1 MRSGWWRTRAMRP
14 SSLVLIQT
22 RIRGADSSQVT
33 AVTELPTG
41 HLATLV
47 SGLRNRAFRKL
58 WLSQVVSEVGDWAAR
73 LALTTV
79 VYARTGSATWAA
91 LITVSGLLPML
102 GPGQLL
108 ASMADRVDR
117 RLVLVSADA
126 VRAVVFGVLALTTP
140 GTSVL
145 LVISVLAG
153 LATVPFEAA
162 RSAATL
168 DVTPTEQLPA
178 AMSLG
183 QATQSLALVVGWGV
197 GGLLLVGIG
206 ARGAFAVNA
215 TTFMLS
221 AGLLSRLPS
230 LRMHAEVDDVDV
242 DHAPRSAGRR
252 LLAAAQAVSTE
263 PLVRRAALVA
273 VLAVGPA
280 TAAEALIVPFVSRTW
295 SSHPSLSAALLAGG
309 AALDLLLTVAI
320 RCTLPPEQLLRI
332 AAWCSA
338 APAALA
344 VVLFSTGNPV
354 LSAAGFVVA
363 SMSLTAIAPA
373 SAALAPRLPARLR
386 ASCFTVLATALTLTQ
401 VVLSTVGGAVAD
413 ALGTTVAARALML
426 FPAVAGLAA
435 VLSSVPRALPELEPA
450 R

>member
-1 MRSGWWRTRAMRP
+1 MAG
-14 SSLVLIQT
+14 V
-22 RIRGADSSQVT
+22 DSSQVT
-33 AVTELPTG
+33 AVTAQ
-41 HLATLV
+41 LATLV

-102 GPGQLL
+102 GPGQVL
-108 ASMADRVDR
+108 ATIADRVDR
-117 RLVLVSADA
+117 RLVLV
-126 VRAVVFGVLALTTP
+126 
-140 GTSVL
+140 
-145 LVISVLAG
+145 
-153 LATVPFEAA
+153 
-162 RSAATL
+162 
-168 DVTPTEQLPA
+168 TPTCCGRLSSVFSLSRRPPHLSCSSSLCSPALPPCRSRLRVRRRRS
-178 AMSLG
+178 MSRRPTSCRPPCRSG
-183 QATQSLALVVGWGV
+183 QATQSLALVVGWGL

-206 ARGAFAVNA
+206 PHGAFAVNA
-215 TTFMLS
+215 GTFLLS
-221 AGLLSRLPS
+221 AALLSRLPS
-230 LRMHAEVDDVDV
+230 LRAHAATDEADDD
-242 DHAPRSAGRR
+242 APRSARRR
-252 LLAAAQAVSTE
+252 LAAAAQAVSSE

-273 VLAVGPA
+273 ILAVGPA

-338 APAALA
+338 GPAAIA
-344 VVLFSTGNPV
+344 VLLFSTGNPV
-354 LSAAGFVVA
+354 LSAAGFVVS
-363 SMSLTAIAPA
+363 SMTLTAIAPA
-373 SAALAPRLPARLR
+373 SAALAPRLPATLR

-401 VVLSTVGGAVAD
+401 VVLSAAGGALAD
-413 ALGTTVAARALML
+413 VVGTTMAARALML
-426 FPAVAGLAA
+426 LPAAAGLAA
-435 VLSSVPRALPELEPA
+435 FLRTAPRPLPELEPA

>member
-1 MRSGWWRTRAMRP
+1 VTR
-14 SSLVLIQT
+14 Q
-22 RIRGADSSQVT
+22 
-33 AVTELPTG
+33 PTG

-47 SGLRNRAFRKL
+47 SGLSNRAFRKL

-108 ASMADRVDR
+108 ATIADRVDR
-117 RLVLVSADA
+117 RLVLVSAD
-126 VRAVVFGVLALTTP
+126 VLRAVVFGVLALSTP
-140 GTSVL
+140 GTPVL
-145 LVISVLAG
+145 LAISVLAG

-168 DVTPTEQLPA
+168 DVTPADQLPA

-197 GGLLLVGIG
+197 GGLLLIGIG
-206 ARGAFAVNA
+206 AHGAFAVNA
-215 TTFMLS
+215 ATFALS
-221 AGLLSRLPS
+221 AALLSRLPS
-230 LRMHAEVDDVDV
+230 LRAHPAADD
-242 DHAPRSAGRR
+242 HTEQPPFSARHR
-252 LLAAAQAVSTE
+252 LAAAARAVSTE

-273 VLAVGPA
+273 VFAVGPA

-320 RCTLPPEQLLRI
+320 RCTLPPEQLLRV

-338 APAALA
+338 APATIA
-344 VVLFSTGNPV
+344 VLLFSTGNPT
-354 LSAAGFVVA
+354 LSAAGFVVS

-373 SAALAPRLPARLR
+373 SAALAPRLPATLR
-386 ASCFTVLATALTLTQ
+386 ASCFTILATALTLTQ
-401 VVLSTVGGAVAD
+401 VLLSTVGGVLAD
-413 ALGTTVAARALML
+413 AVGTTVAARALML
-426 FPAVAGLAA
+426 LPVAAGLAA
-435 VLSSVPRALPELEPA
+435 VLRSAPRALPELEPA
-450 R
+450 H

>member
-1 MRSGWWRTRAMRP
+1 M
-14 SSLVLIQT
+14 
-22 RIRGADSSQVT
+22 T
-33 AVTELPTG
+33 AVTAQ
-41 HLATLV
+41 LATLV
-47 SGLRNRAFRKL
+47 SGLHNRAFRKL
-58 WLSQVVSEVGDWAAR
+58 WLSQVVSEIGDWAAR

-79 VYARTGSATWAA
+79 VYARTGSAMWAA

-108 ASMADRVDR
+108 ATIADRVDR
-117 RLVLVSADA
+117 RFVLVAAD
-126 VRAVVFGVLALTTP
+126 VLRAVVFAVLALSSP
-140 GTSVL
+140 GTPL
-145 LVISVLAG
+145 LLSMSVLAG

-168 DVTPTEQLPA
+168 DVTDADQLPA

-197 GGLLLVGIG
+197 GGLLLIAMG
-206 ARGAFAVNA
+206 AHGAFAVNA
-215 TTFMLS
+215 GTFVLS
-221 AGLLSRLPS
+221 AGLLTRLPS
-230 LRMHAEVDDVDV
+230 LRAHDDHDE
-242 DHAPRSAGRR
+242 DADDSPSSAAGR
-252 LLAAAQAVSTE
+252 LVAAARAVSTE

-273 VLAVGPA
+273 ILAVGPA

-295 SSHPSLSAALLAGG
+295 SAHPSLAAALLAGG

-320 RCTLPPEQLLRI
+320 RTTLPPEQLLRI

-338 APAALA
+338 GPA
-344 VVLFSTGNPV
+344 VVAVLLFSTGNAV
-354 LSAAGFVVA
+354 LGAAGFVVS
-363 SMSLTAIAPA
+363 SMTLTAIAPA
-373 SAALAPRLPARLR
+373 SAALAPRLPIRLR

-401 VVLSTVGGAVAD
+401 VVLSTAGGALAD

-426 FPAVAGLAA
+426 LPVAAGLAA
-435 VLSSVPRALPELEPA
+435 VLSTVPRALPEPEPA

>member
-14 SSLVLIQT
+14 SSLVLIQA
-22 RIRGADSSQVT
+22 RIGGADSSQVT
-33 AVTELPTG
+33 AVTEQSTG
-41 HLATLV
+41 QSTGQRAGQLATLV

-102 GPGQLL
+102 GPGQVL
-108 ASMADRVDR
+108 ASIADRVDR

-126 VRAVVFGVLALTTP
+126 LRAVVFGVLALSSP
-140 GTSVL
+140 GTPVL

-168 DVTPTEQLPA
+168 DVTPAEQLPA

-215 TTFMLS
+215 TTFLLS
-221 AGLLSRLPS
+221 AVLLSRLPS
-230 LRMHAEVDDVDV
+230 LRVPAETDDVDDVD
-242 DHAPRSAGRR
+242 DAPRSAGRR

-280 TAAEALIVPFVSRTW
+280 TAAEALI
-295 SSHPSLSAALLAGG
+295 
-309 AALDLLLTVAI
+309 
-320 RCTLPPEQLLRI
+320 
-332 AAWCSA
+332 
-338 APAALA
+338 
-344 VVLFSTGNPV
+344 
-354 LSAAGFVVA
+354 
-363 SMSLTAIAPA
+363 
-373 SAALAPRLPARLR
+373 
-386 ASCFTVLATALTLTQ
+386 
-401 VVLSTVGGAVAD
+401 
-413 ALGTTVAARALML
+413 
-426 FPAVAGLAA
+426 
-435 VLSSVPRALPELEPA
+435 
-450 R
+450 

>member
-1 MRSGWWRTRAMRP
+1 MRSGWWRTRAMPP

-33 AVTELPTG
+33 AVKRQPTG

-58 WLSQVVSEVGDWAAR
+58 WLSQVASEVGDWAAR

-102 GPGQLL
+102 GPGQML
-108 ASMADRVDR
+108 ATIADRVDR
-117 RLVLVSADA
+117 RVVLVTAD
-126 VRAVVFGVLALTTP
+126 VLRALVFGVLALTTP
-140 GTSVL
+140 ATPVLLAVSVL
-145 LVISVLAG
+145 TG

-168 DVTPTEQLPA
+168 DVTPEDQLPA

-197 GGLLLVGIG
+197 GGLLLVGVG
-206 ARGAFAVNA
+206 AHGAFAVNA
-215 TTFMLS
+215 CTFAMS
-221 AGLLSRLPS
+221 AALLSRLPS
-230 LRMHAEVDDVDV
+230 LRHAAVDDETHVD
-242 DHAPRSAGRR
+242 APLSAGRR
-252 LLAAAQAVSTE
+252 LVAAAQAVSNE

-295 SSHPSLSAALLAGG
+295 SSHPSLAAALLAAG

-338 APAALA
+338 APATIA
-344 VVLFSTGNPV
+344 VLLFSTGSPV
-354 LSAAGFVVA
+354 LSAAGFVVS
-363 SMSLTAIAPA
+363 SMTLTAIAPA
-373 SAALAPRLPARLR
+373 SAALAPRLPARMR
-386 ASCFTVLATALTLTQ
+386 ASCFTILATALTLTQ
-401 VVLSTVGGAVAD
+401 VVLSTAGGALAD
-413 ALGTTVAARALML
+413 AFGTTVAARALML
-426 FPAVAGLAA
+426 FQAVAGLAA
-435 VLSSVPRALPELEPA
+435 VLSSAPRAVPELEPA
-450 R
+450 H